1 MKDTKAKITPLF
13 VALLV
18 FEIIL
23 IFLVFY
29 NSVFKNG
36 MGLTNF
42 IYLITIFLIGFLILV
57 ERLILRI
64 KGINMK
70 TVWIVESIMVTLIM
84 IYICQSYLLILLK
97 IIKNYC

>member
-13 VALLV
+13 VALLA